1 MIDFMYNTHGHLL
14 QDFNQ
19 TWLSPQQLEQYAA
32 AIIDKGSRVEHCWGF
47 IDGTVRPVCRPGSN
61 QCVLY
66 NRHKQVH
73 AMKFQSIAATN
84 SMTANLYSPVEG
96 NPLYVYGDPAY
107 PLSSITRTFQRELK
121 RPTEKL

>member
-1 MIDFMYNTHGHLL
+1 MGQSGLFVAQEAT
-14 QDFNQ
+14 
-19 TWLSPQQLEQYAA
+19 S
-32 AIIDKGSRVEHCWGF
+32 
-47 IDGTVRPVCRPGSN
+47 VC
-61 QCVLY
+61 Y
-66 NRHKQVH
+66 TT
-73 AMKFQSIAATN
+73 AATN

>member
-1 MIDFMYNTHGHLL
+1 MISNHMIDFMYNTHGHLL

-47 IDGTVRPVCRPGSN
+47 IDGTVRPVCRPGRN

-66 NRHKQVH
+66 NRHK
-73 AMKFQSIAATN
+73 
-84 SMTANLYSPVEG
+84 
-96 NPLYVYGDPAY
+96 
-107 PLSSITRTFQRELK
+107 
-121 RPTEKL
+121 